1 MKRQSAILSAN
12 AVELSRKKAAKL
24 IVGLMSGTSTD
35 GIDAVLL
42 RVKGSG
48 LSTTF
53 KQIGFSTFP
62 FSPSLKKRLLTVQ
75 DIPLVSLEEI
85 SRLHFIM
92 GEVFASAA
100 LKLCGKY
107 SVSPERV
114 DIIASHGHTVAHFP
128 ASKKIAGHSSG
139 ATMQIGD
146 PSVIAQR
153 TGITTVGDFR
163 AADIAAGGEGAP
175 LVPYF
180 DYLALR
186 SSKESRGLL
195 NIGGIGNLTVIP
207 KACTPDDVHAF
218 DTGPGNMVIDYV
230 MHVLFNKRMDK
241 NGRIAASGKIS
252 KPLLRWLMIH
262 PFLKKNPPRST
273 GREEFGPAFGE
284 KVIKKAKALKLPLRD
299 SISTVSSFTAEAIAQ
314 SYRKFIERKTPL
326 RRIITAGGGLHN
338 AFIMDEL
345 SRLLPGIKIES
356 ITGYGITPDAKE
368 AVAFAIL
375 ANETIHGHPSNLRNA
390 TGARKNAVL
399 GKICLL

>member
-1 MKRQSAILSAN
+1 MKQQYAILSAK
-12 AVELSRKKAAKL
+12 ASRLSRKKPAKL
-24 IVGLMSGTSTD
+24 IIGLMSGTSTD
-35 GIDAVLL
+35 GIDAILL
-42 RVKGSG
+42 RVNGNG

-53 KQIGFSTFP
+53 TQIGFSTFP
-62 FSPSLKKRLLTVQ
+62 FRPSLKKRLLEVQ
-75 DIPLVSLEEI
+75 DLLSVSLEEI

-100 LKLCGKY
+100 LKLCAQCSISPGKI
-107 SVSPERV
+107 
-114 DIIASHGHTVAHFP
+114 DIIGSHGHTVAHFP
-128 ASKKIAGHSSG
+128 ASKKIAGYSSG

-153 TGITTVGDFR
+153 TSIITVGDFR

-180 DYLALR
+180 DYLTLR

-195 NIGGIGNLTVIP
+195 NIGGIANLTVIP
-207 KACTPDDVHAF
+207 GACTPDDVYAF
-218 DTGPGNMVIDYV
+218 DTGPGNMVIDHL
-230 MHVLFNKRMDK
+230 MQILFKKRMDK
-241 NGRIAASGKIS
+241 NGRTAAGGKIS
-252 KPLLRWLMIH
+252 KPLLRWLKAH
-262 PFLKKNPPRST
+262 PFLKKTPPRST
-273 GREEFGPAFGE
+273 GREEFGPAFGNR
-284 KVIKKAKALKLPLRD
+284 IMKKNEVLKLSPHDIL
-299 SISTVSSFTAEAIAQ
+299 STVSSFTAEAVAL
-314 SYRKFIERKTPL
+314 SYRKFVDSKTPL

-356 ITGYGITPDAKE
+356 IAGYGITPDAKE

-390 TGARKNAVL
+390 TGARENVVL
-399 GKICLL
+399 GKICLP